1 MSTHRVPVLAGCPDI
16 VPADWSTVN
25 TCPRGYQCFP
35 DISCPKWN
43 RSTSMKM
50 DRATIRDGVSRK
62 ERKAVAVACRDV
74 DMCMCMC
81 ARACMCVRAC
91 VCLCACMHMRV
102 CACLC
107 VHACASVRVC
117 VKEIEYSMR
126 LCVCVCACACVCT
139 YVHMRLCVCV
149 CLCVHAC
156 AFVRVCVYARN
167 ISGQT
172 RICSCLAA
180 QSVGCP
186 HIAFLFWLY
195 FPYAHGLL
203 LFGWPGPA
211 EGPPLTCV
219 CAVRRCPH
227 DSTPTVWQMQG
238 SIVLQQEMSEKTL
251 ERAQHRV

>member
-1 MSTHRVPVLAGCPDI
+1 
-16 VPADWSTVN
+16 
-25 TCPRGYQCFP
+25 
-35 DISCPKWN
+35 
-43 RSTSMKM
+43 MKM

-107 VHACASVRVC
+107 VHACAFVRVC
-117 VKEIEYSMR
+117 VKEIEYCNRKCQKRHWYEHSIACGMR
-126 LCVCVCACACVCT
+126 EFTITIIGMHGDGGVTFPHHL
-139 YVHMRLCVCV
+139 
-149 CLCVHAC
+149 
-156 AFVRVCVYARN
+156 ARN

-211 EGPPLTCV
+211 GGPPLTCV

-238 SIVLQQEMSEKTL
+238 SIVLQQDMSAKTL
-251 ERAQHRV
+251 EGAQARV

>member
-1 MSTHRVPVLAGCPDI
+1 MGKAAGCANPQGSVAVRVGGATVAAPQSRRSGPGGRWNRAIFPLKFRRRLRDAKSRMELRCWFLYPGRWMSTHRVPVLAGCPDI

-91 VCLCACMHMRV
+91 VCLCACMHVRV
-102 CACLC
+102 CA
-107 VHACASVRVC
+107 
-117 VKEIEYSMR
+117 
-126 LCVCVCACACVCT
+126 
-139 YVHMRLCVCV
+139 

-156 AFVRVCVYARN
+156 AFVRVCV
-167 ISGQT
+167 
-172 RICSCLAA
+172 
-180 QSVGCP
+180 
-186 HIAFLFWLY
+186 
-195 FPYAHGLL
+195 
-203 LFGWPGPA
+203 
-211 EGPPLTCV
+211 
-219 CAVRRCPH
+219 
-227 DSTPTVWQMQG
+227 
-238 SIVLQQEMSEKTL
+238 
-251 ERAQHRV
+251 

>member
-1 MSTHRVPVLAGCPDI
+1 MVEAAGCANPQGKVAVRVCGATMAAQESRRSGPGRSGWNRAIFHLKFRRRLRDANSRMEQRWWFIYPERWMSTHRVPVLAGCPDI

-43 RSTSMKM
+43 RSTSMKT

-107 VHACASVRVC
+107 VHACAFVRVC
-117 VKEIEYSMR
+117 VKEIQYSLHLR
-126 LCVCVCACACVCT
+126 VCVCACACVCT
-139 YVHMRLCVCV
+139 Y
-149 CLCVHAC
+149 
-156 AFVRVCVYARN
+156 AFVRVRVR
-167 ISGQT
+167 
-172 RICSCLAA
+172 
-180 QSVGCP
+180 V
-186 HIAFLFWLY
+186 LY
-195 FPYAHGLL
+195 
-203 LFGWPGPA
+203 
-211 EGPPLTCV
+211 V
-219 CAVRRCPH
+219 CACLSVR
-227 DSTPTVWQMQG
+227 V
-238 SIVLQQEMSEKTL
+238 
-251 ERAQHRV
+251 